1 MKKILLFLTI
11 CFSLIFTEAQ
21 TLSPGSASICSGD
34 SVMFTVSNVS
44 DTDTVVYYTIT
55 DVIVVDTVIGST
67 FTVKP
72 TVTST
77 YSLLTINDSVIST
90 AIPVVIQVNNLPVI
104 SLYYERV
111 SCNTFS
117 IYYDIFSG
125 YMPVTYYWDNGV
137 VNMANTISG
146 GDTTIIYL
154 TDYNGCLTT
163 DTISVP
169 VDTFVVID
177 SIWSNPETCNPG
189 LAGFHAIGGE
199 ITYTWADS
207 SHAQVRNL
215 CHGTYHAVASN
226 QYGCTADTDIVIG
239 IVQTPMAI
247 IPAYSP
253 ITSYGD
259 STSLSVLAIYGTA
272 PYTYQWSDGSTDSII
287 IVGAG
292 SYFCVVTDA
301 NGCSDT
307 TITVDITQPNQP
319 SNLSV
324 YVDIPI
330 VHCSDQSVQIVPIVS
345 GGEQPYSYTWN
356 GMSVVPP
363 ITVTT
368 SGNYTL
374 VVTDANGLSQT
385 VAVPIQFPV
394 PIVATISAS
403 SIQVTTGTPVTLTA
417 SQADEYIWST
427 GATTQSIVVTPTE
440 TSDYWLYVR
449 NNSGC
454 SDVTSIT
461 IVVTGGDDPGG
472 GGSTTGNQ
480 LSFELGDM
488 HYVCWNGD
496 PIVLQ
501 NYVTVN
507 PYNGGQVNFVGP
519 GVSGGV
525 FYPSALGM
533 IGTYQIIASYDDPV
547 LNTHSTATQSIT
559 VNPSTTL
566 DWHLQ
571 QYTIGVNDPP
581 FRLEGGIPAG
591 GIYSGPGV
599 MQQGDD
605 FYFYPSAA
613 GLGVH
618 MLYYEYTN
626 VFGCYSN
633 ISKALNVVY
642 SNTSVDEYQPQ
653 GISVYPNPTTDNVVL
668 VLSGGA
674 YDVVLIDI
682 LGRTL
687 SKFENLTGS
696 NEINLTNLSDGVYFL
711 RCTSESGAITTQK
724 VVKK

>member
-1 MKKILLFLTI
+1 MKKFLLFLAI
-11 CFSLIFTEAQ
+11 CFGFVFVTKAQ
-21 TLSPGSASICSGD
+21 VLTPSSTSICSGD

-55 DVIVVDTVIGST
+55 DSITVDTVIGPT
-67 FTVKP
+67 FTVNP
-72 TVTST
+72 TVSST
-77 YSLLTINDSVIST
+77 YSLLTVNDSIIST
-90 AIPVVIQVNNLPVI
+90 MPVVIQVNNLPVI

-111 SCNTFS
+111 SCNTFA
-117 IYYDIFSG
+117 IHYDIFSG
-125 YMPVTYYWDNGV
+125 YLPVTYSWNNGV
-137 VNMANTISG
+137 DNMTNIING
-146 GDTTIIYL
+146 GDTTVIYL
-154 TDYNGCLTT
+154 TDHNGCMVT

-177 SIWSNPETCNPG
+177 SVWSNPETCNLG
-189 LAGFHAIGGE
+189 LAGFHAAGGN

-215 CHGTYHAVASN
+215 CHGTYHVIASN
-226 QYGCTADTDIVIG
+226 QYGCTADTDIMVG
-239 IVQTPMAI
+239 IVQNPIAI
-247 IPAYSP
+247 IPTYTP

-259 STSLSVLAIYGTA
+259 STSLSVIAVYGTA
-272 PYTYQWSDGSTDSII
+272 PYTYQWNNGSADSVQF
-287 IVGAG
+287 VGAG

-307 TITVDITQPNQP
+307 TITVNITQP

-324 YVDIPI
+324 YVDIPV
-330 VHCSDQSVQIVPIVS
+330 VHCSDQSVQIVPVVS
-345 GGEQPYSYTWN
+345 GGQQPYSYTWN
-356 GMSVVPP
+356 GVAVVPP
-363 ITVTT
+363 ISITT
-368 SGNYTL
+368 SGNYIL

-394 PIVATISAS
+394 LITATINASAT
-403 SIQVTTGTPVTLTA
+403 QVTAGTPVTLTA
-417 SQADEYIWST
+417 GQADEYIWST

-440 TSDYWLYVR
+440 TSNYWLYVS

-461 IVVTGGDDPGG
+461 IVVTGGDNPGG
-472 GGSTTGNQ
+472 GGGSITGNQ

-488 HYVCWNGD
+488 HNVCWNGD

-501 NYVTVN
+501 NYVNVS

-519 GVSGGV
+519 GVAGGV
-525 FYPSALGM
+525 FYPSAVGM
-533 IGTYQIIASYDDPV
+533 VGTYQIIASYDDPV

-571 QYTIGVNDPP
+571 QYTVGLNDPP

-599 MQQGDD
+599 VQQGDD
-605 FYFYPSAA
+605 YYFYPSSA

-633 ISKALNVVY
+633 TSKALNVVY
-642 SNTSVDEYQPQ
+642 STSVSEHQSK

-668 VLSGGA
+668 DLSEYT
-674 YDVVLIDI
+674 YDVVLVDM

-687 SKFENLTGS
+687 SSFENLTGS
-696 NEINLTNLSDGVYFL
+696 NEIELSNLSNGIYFL
-711 RCTSESGAITTQK
+711 RCTSESGDIITKK